1 MLRRD
6 LAEAAGDG
14 PGGSA
19 GLIGSTIL
27 QYHILERLGGGGMG
41 EVYLAED
48 QRLGRRVALKFL
60 ASHVN
65 ADAEARERLV
75 REAQAAA
82 LLRSPHI
89 AVTYD
94 LAEHEGT
101 LFIAMEYVEGQLLAR
116 RVAGGP
122 LPLAEALDIELQL
135 ADALDEAHQRG
146 VVHRDIKSGNVMIT
160 DRHLVKVLDFG
171 LAKFLNAPRANDVR
185 TLANATAPGLVLGTL
200 NYMAPEQLTGGV
212 VDSRADLFSA
222 GVVLYEMLTG
232 RLPFAGSS
240 LAEIADRIL
249 RAEPD
254 AVARYNYSVPEDV
267 EMIVRKA
274 LQKQPEF
281 RYQTARDLY
290 IDLLTARRRSGTDA
304 ARRSSWLTPVDF
316 ADSAIPMPSAPSAA
330 SRRAPETV
338 AAVLNFANITG
349 NPVDDWIGQ
358 GIAET
363 LTADMT
369 RIKSMAVVSRERIFE
384 LQRNLNT
391 GGRDIDQR
399 QAIELGRL
407 LGATVMVSG
416 AYQRLG
422 DRIRIT
428 SQAVD
433 VASGQQCATVKVD
446 GRLDELFEL
455 QDRLVNDLTAGMAV
469 EVRQTDRAAMELVGT
484 NSIEAYQAFSRG
496 MLNLRMA
503 ARDAMDRGIALL
515 EQAIEIDPN
524 YVEAMVELAGALELK
539 ASFLSAPTLFERSLA
554 LTDRALAVQPDHAAA
569 HVQRG
574 DTLLAMARV
583 DEAIRELTE
592 GVRLGPERATA
603 HGSLAR
609 AYWLGQGRVD
619 EAIAEFEETLRLN
632 PQGGYTHLQLAL
644 LYSLRG
650 DQDAAE
656 QIARQAVLLQ
666 DQIMSGTTGL
676 IIVGAHSRLGYA
688 LYRKGQYDE
697 AIREYR
703 RELDLLTVSDHLLR
717 ERTTIEIQQKL
728 GAAYRRKGA
737 IAIAEEHEAHAIGAF
752 TTRLAAGGDEPY
764 TRYYMASLYALRG
777 EAEAAREHLNV
788 PLSQLTAFTRWRVVR
803 DPDFNPVKHH
813 PLFSD
818 LY

>member
-1 MLRRD
+1 VTT
-6 LAEAAGDG
+6 GT
-14 PGGSA
+14 
-19 GLIGSTIL
+19 GLVGSTIL
-27 QYHILERLGGGGMG
+27 HYHILERLGGGGMG

-60 ASHVN
+60 AQHV
-65 ADAEARERLV
+65 DGDHEARERLV

-94 LAEHEGT
+94 LAEYEGA
-101 LFIAMEYVEGQLLAR
+101 LFIAMEYVEGALLAAR
-116 RVAGGP
+116 IAEGP
-122 LPLAEALDIELQL
+122 LPLGEALDIALQL

-146 VVHRDIKSGNVMIT
+146 VVHRDIKSSNVMIT

-171 LAKFLNAPRANDVR
+171 LAKFVATPQGDNLR
-185 TLANATAPGLVLGTL
+185 TMANATASGLVLGTL
-200 NYMAPEQLTGGV
+200 NYMSPEQLTGGA
-212 VDSRADLFSA
+212 VDSRTDLFSA
-222 GVVLYEMLTG
+222 GVVLYEMLTAK
-232 RLPFAGSS
+232 LPFTGAS
-240 LAEIADRIL
+240 LGEIADRIL
-249 RAEPD
+249 HHEPD
-254 AVARYNYSVPEDV
+254 AIARYNYAVPDDV
-267 EMIVRKA
+267 ESIVRKA

-281 RYQTARDLY
+281 RYQTARDFY
-290 IDLLTARRRSGTDA
+290 IDLLTARRKASTDS

-316 ADSAIPMPSAPSAA
+316 ADSIMPMPAAPAPSTRDA
-330 SRRAPETV
+330 RATV
-338 AAVLNFANITG
+338 VAVLNFANITG
-349 NPVDDWIGQ
+349 NAVDDWIGQ

-363 LTADMT
+363 LTADLT
-369 RIKSMAVVSRERIFE
+369 RIRSIAVVARERIFE
-384 LQRNLNT
+384 LQRTLNNV
-391 GGRDIDQR
+391 GRDVDER

-407 LGATVMVSG
+407 LGATCMVSG
-416 AYQRLG
+416 GYQRLG

-428 SQAVD
+428 SQALD
-433 VASGQQCATVKVD
+433 VATGRQCATVKID

-455 QDRLVNDLTAGMAV
+455 QDRLVNELKTGLNV
-469 EVRQTDRAAMELVGT
+469 EERQQEPAALEPVGT
-484 NSIEAYQAFSRG
+484 ESIEAYQAFSRG

-503 ARDAMDRGIALL
+503 GRDAMDRGIALL
-515 EQAIEIDPN
+515 EQAITLDPN

-539 ASFLSAPTLFERSLA
+539 ASFLSAPMLFEKSLA
-554 LTDRALAVQPDHAAA
+554 LAERALAIRPDSTDA

-574 DTLLAMARV
+574 DTLLAMGRI
-583 DEAIRELTE
+583 DEAIAELQE
-592 GVRLGPERATA
+592 GVRLEPGRATT

-609 AYWLGQGRVD
+609 AYWLGLGRVD
-619 EAIAEFEETLRLN
+619 EAIREFEETLRLN

-650 DQDAAE
+650 EQDAAE
-656 QIARQAVLLQ
+656 QVARQAILLQ

-688 LYRKGQYDE
+688 LYRKGLYDE

-737 IAIAEEHEAHAIGAF
+737 LSTAEAHEALAIRAF
-752 TTRLAAGGDEPY
+752 TSRLAAGGDEPY

-777 EAEAAREHLNV
+777 DATPAREHLDV
-788 PLSQLTAFTRWRVVR
+788 PLTQLAAFTRWRVAR
-803 DPDFNPVKHH
+803 DPDFEPVKDH
-813 PLFSD
+813 PLFKD